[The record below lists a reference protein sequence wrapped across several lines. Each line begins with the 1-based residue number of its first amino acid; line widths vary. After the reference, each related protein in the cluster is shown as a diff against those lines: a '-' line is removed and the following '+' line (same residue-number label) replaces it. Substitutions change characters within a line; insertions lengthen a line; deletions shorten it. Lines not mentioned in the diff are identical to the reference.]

1 MRQLR
6 RIFWLGLKETVSLR
20 RDTVMLA
27 LLVYA
32 FSAAIVIEATGTS
45 TSVHNASIGFVDE
58 DGSALSRR
66 LSDAFLPPEFQR
78 PDHIEAEAIDA
89 AMDGGH
95 YLFIV
100 VIPPA
105 FEADLRD
112 GRSPPVQVLIDA
124 TAMEQ
129 AGIGHSYISNILSTE
144 IARFALRGD
153 LAVRPAVELVLHSA
167 FNPNR
172 DTVHF
177 QSIVS
182 LISQLTIMTM
192 VLTGAAVMRERER
205 GTIEHLL
212 AMPLTPFDIAAAKI
226 LANAAIVLTA
236 AMLSMLV
243 IVEGFLGLVFA
254 GSRLLF
260 VVSGAVYLFSA
271 AALGVFLSTVAQ
283 SMAQFALLAILS
295 IMAILFLS
303 GGETPVEGQPQ
314 WLQGGT
320 LLLASRHF
328 MAASHAIIFKGAG
341 LASIWVELVAMGLL
355 GLGVLAGSLVLFR
368 RALATDR

>member
-1 MRQLR
+1 MRRLQ

-20 RDTVMLA
+20 RDTVMLG
-27 LLVYA
+27 LLIYS
-32 FSAAIVIEATGTS
+32 FSVAIVIEATGTS
-45 TSVHNASIGFVDE
+45 TSVNNASIAFVDE
-58 DGSALSRR
+58 DRSALSRR
-66 LSDAFLPPEFQR
+66 LVNAFLPPEFQ
-78 PDHIEAEAIDA
+78 PPVLVEAEEIDT
-89 AMDGGH
+89 AMDAGE

-100 VIPPA
+100 VVPPA
-105 FEADLRD
+105 FEADLRG
-112 GRSPPVQVLIDA
+112 GRAPEVQVLIDA

-129 AGIGHSYISNILSTE
+129 AGIGHSYINNILAVE
-144 IARFALRGD
+144 IERFALRRD
-153 LAVRPAVELVLHSA
+153 RAARPAVQLLTHSA

-182 LISQLTIMTM
+182 LIGHLTTMTM

-226 LANAAIVLTA
+226 LANSAIVLAA

-243 IVEGFLGLVFA
+243 IVEGILGVAVA
-254 GSRLLF
+254 GSHLLF
-260 VVSGAVYLFSA
+260 LLSASLYLLSA
-271 AALGVFLSTVAQ
+271 AALGVFLSTVAR

-295 IMAILFLS
+295 IMAIMFLS
-303 GGETPVEGQPQ
+303 GGETPVEAQPQ
-314 WLQGGT
+314 WLQGVT

-328 MAASHAIIFKGAG
+328 IAASQAIIFKGAG
-341 LASIWVELVAMGLL
+341 LGSIWVELLAIVALAAAL
-355 GLGVLAGSLVLFR
+355 LAGSLALFR
-368 RALATDR
+368 RALATER